1 MTVFSIVTINWND
14 CQGLQATYRS
24 VASQTYRAFRWIVID
39 GGSTD
44 GSVEWLQ
51 ALQDP
56 LAEVTSEPDHG
67 IYDAMNKGLTRAIE
81 QPGYTLFLNSGD
93 CLSDATVLERVAQA
107 ISLAPCVPKFI
118 YGDYYRKSASGAVT
132 WVAAKPIEK
141 LRMGMPSSHQCM
153 YFENSRLLGMKYR
166 EHYKLSA
173 DYCLLVEFLSGL
185 DLQKSVLKI
194 PTPLCIFDT
203 TGISERRRFDA
214 LREDMQIRMRFMNLS
229 QLNAS
234 WLYLL
239 HYLHTH
245 SKWFKSNLLK

>member
-14 CQGLQATYRS
+14 CAGLQATYRS
-24 VASQTYRAFRWIVID
+24 VACQTYRSFRWIVID
-39 GGSTD
+39 GASTD
-44 GSVEWLQ
+44 GSVEWLR

-56 LAEVTSEPDHG
+56 SAEITSEPDHG
-67 IYDAMNKGLTRAIE
+67 IYDAMNKGLEQAITG
-81 QPGYTLFLNSGD
+81 PGYTLFLNSGD
-93 CLSDATVLERVAQA
+93 CLSDAGVLERVAQA
-107 ISLAPCVPKFI
+107 IAAAERAPKFV
-118 YGDYYRKSASGAVT
+118 YGDYYRKSANGTVIR
-132 WVAAKPIEK
+132 VAAKPIGR

-153 YFENSRLLGMKYR
+153 YFENGRLLGMKYR

-185 DLQKSVLKI
+185 DLQSSVLKI
-194 PTPLCIFDT
+194 PAPLCIFDT

-229 QLNAS
+229 QLNAY

-245 SKWFKSNLLK
+245 SKWFRSNLQK